1 MGCLHHADDSMCFL
15 FLSPDN
21 LNNEF
26 PKGGLQPILNAGCIK
41 PLFEVAYKNIALL
54 LNIFLCALQI
64 KINVEKERM
73 IQVRNINMK
82 TDARDVN

>member
-1 MGCLHHADDSMCFL
+1 MGCFHHRDDLMCSL

-26 PKGGLQPILNAGCIK
+26 SKGGLQPILNAGCKK
-41 PLFEVAYKNIALL
+41 PLFEVAYRNIALQ

-73 IQVRNINMK
+73 IQVKNI
-82 TDARDVN
+82 T